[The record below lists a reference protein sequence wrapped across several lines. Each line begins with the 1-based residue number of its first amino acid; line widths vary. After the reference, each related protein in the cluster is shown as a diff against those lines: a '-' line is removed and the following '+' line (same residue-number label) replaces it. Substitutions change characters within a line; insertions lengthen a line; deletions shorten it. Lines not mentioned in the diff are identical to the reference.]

1 MSTKCRK
8 PLRRTPLKRVSKKLG
23 AKLRQYRVLAVQ
35 FKKDN
40 PTCQVCCVKFT
51 SDVHHKA
58 GRGRNLLNVAT
69 WMPVCRP
76 CHDLIHQHP
85 SFARKQ
91 GYLSP

>member
-1 MSTKCRK
+1 MIQRRK
-8 PLRRTPLKRVSKKLG
+8 PLRRTPLRRVSKKLG

-40 PTCQVCCVKFT
+40 PTCQVCCVKPT

-76 CHDLIHQHP
+76 CHDFIHQHP